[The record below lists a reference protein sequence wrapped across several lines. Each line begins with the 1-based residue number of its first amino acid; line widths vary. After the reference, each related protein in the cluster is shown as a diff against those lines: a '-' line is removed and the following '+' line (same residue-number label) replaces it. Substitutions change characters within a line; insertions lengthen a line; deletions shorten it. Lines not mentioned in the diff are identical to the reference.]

1 MKTSLIQKLT
11 RALDRLFDAP
21 HHLTDEREMENRQR
35 PRVTSEILERVID
48 GTDPKIR
55 LVGGHRQRL
64 TQAIAVS
71 LDYIE
76 QAIDCI
82 PSVVRISSGSFV
94 TDTSANA
101 FFTNPRELRET
112 LRHSSELV
120 DYFQQYENY
129 RAQSCWALLC
139 MRMTEREIL
148 GMDLSSE
155 QIRRDVRQVAVSF
168 RHHHFQSPAP
178 SEADA
183 RAGLKGCLFEG
194 LITSAL
200 AELTE
205 LRARRR
211 ALMTRLRI
219 AQGRKREHPPGS
231 RERDRDEIELSRL
244 RAELKATGLPTPAAC
259 LQRVVSTFLH
269 PERFV
274 RMRSLS
280 IKLDKM
286 GIRVDD
292 EFTGPCNRLDLAEAH
307 IGDQPPRIVVLA
319 QLEAEDFREL
329 EIVPTTTTSSRF
341 PEIHVN

>member
-1 MKTSLIQKLT
+1 MKTNLIQKLG
-11 RALDRLFDAP
+11 RALDRIFDAP
-21 HHLTDEREMENRQR
+21 RQLPDAREAENRR
-35 PRVTSEILERVID
+35 PPQVTSDILERVID

-55 LVGGHRQRL
+55 LVAGHQQRL
-64 TQAIAVS
+64 TRAIAVS

-82 PSVVRISSGSFV
+82 PNVVKISSGSFV
-94 TDTSANA
+94 TDPSANA
-101 FFTNPRELRET
+101 FFTNPRELRDT

-139 MRMTEREIL
+139 MRMSEREIL
-148 GMDLSSE
+148 GMDLSSDR
-155 QIRRDVRQVAVSF
+155 IRREVRQVAVSF
-168 RHHHFQSPAP
+168 KHHHFQSPAP

-183 RAGLKGCLFEG
+183 RAGLKKCLFEG

-211 ALMTRLRI
+211 GLMTRLRI

-231 RERDRDEIELSRL
+231 RKREQDEIELSRL
-244 RAELKATGLPTPAAC
+244 TAELKATGLPTPAAC
-259 LQRVVSTFLH
+259 MQRVVSTFLH

-274 RMRSLS
+274 RMRRLS

-292 EFTGPCNRLDLAEAH
+292 AFTGPCNRLDLAEAH
-307 IGDQPPRIVVLA
+307 IGDQP
-319 QLEAEDFREL
+319 
-329 EIVPTTTTSSRF
+329 
-341 PEIHVN
+341 